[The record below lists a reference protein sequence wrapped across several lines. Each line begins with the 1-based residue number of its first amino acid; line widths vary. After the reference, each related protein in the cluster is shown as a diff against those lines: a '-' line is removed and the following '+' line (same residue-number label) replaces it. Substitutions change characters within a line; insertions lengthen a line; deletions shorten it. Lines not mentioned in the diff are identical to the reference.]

1 MPSIVVGVVRV
12 ESSEPSKEMFLR
24 ISMRSREAI
33 LLGLFGKV
41 AKVVAM
47 VGELSSS
54 SKVDFSLVSDELIR
68 DDEVETTREASVGAD
83 L

>member
-1 MPSIVVGVVRV
+1 MDQHEKKRGVV
-12 ESSEPSKEMFLR
+12 
-24 ISMRSREAI
+24 
-33 LLGLFGKV
+33 LLELFGKV

-68 DDEVETTREASVGAD
+68 NDEVETTREASVGTD
-83 L
+83 LESIDSFLHL